1 MNRIVRLIIAT
12 LTLTLGI
19 SLAQAQGTKLAATI
33 EVLDAGVEMLRVD
46 TSNWIALSG
55 GSVVGVGDTIRT
67 NETGRAR
74 ITFFA
79 NGTDVELSPGTT
91 YRINDFEGSETDY
104 LLRVEVIVGETLQR
118 INRIANATPDYSVDT
133 PSMTLAARGTVF
145 VVRVL
150 PVGRAAMLVRE
161 GGVSAGKSAAD
172 DPRLVEPGFG
182 VRADPDEPVSEAVP
196 ATNFDQLDSA
206 LDGCAVT
213 VNFADD
219 VSVNVRQGPGRDFEQ
234 VGVLAP
240 SAITRL
246 FGQTA
251 TNNWYRL
258 EFEDGYA
265 WVQLPAIALEAGC
278 AGLRPFP
285 DETGAE
291 DAVTDRTP
299 EATPAGSG

>member
-19 SLAQAQGTKLAATI
+19 SLVQAQGTKLAATI

-79 NGTDVELSPGTT
+79 NGTDVELSPDTT

-118 INRIANATPDYSVDT
+118 INRIANATPDYSIDT

-150 PVGRAAMLVRE
+150 PVGRSAMLVRE

-182 VRADPDEPVSEAVP
+182 VRADPDEPVSEVVP
-196 ATNFDQLDSA
+196 ATTFDQLDSA
-206 LDGCAVT
+206 LDGCAVA

-234 VGVLAP
+234 IGVLAP

-291 DAVTDRTP
+291 GAAPAGAP

>member
-79 NGTDVELSPGTT
+79 NGTDVELSPVTT

-118 INRIANATPDYSVDT
+118 INRIANATPDYSIDT

-150 PVGRAAMLVRE
+150 PVGRSAMLVRE

-196 ATNFDQLDSA
+196 ATTFDQLDSA

-285 DETGAE
+285 DETVAEGSAPDGA
-291 DAVTDRTP
+291 P

>member
-79 NGTDVELSPGTT
+79 NGTDVELSPITT

-118 INRIANATPDYSVDT
+118 INRIANATPDYSIDT
-133 PSMTLAARGTVF
+133 PSMTLAARGTV
-145 VVRVL
+145 R
-150 PVGRAAMLVRE
+150 R
-161 GGVSAGKSAAD
+161 GG
-172 DPRLVEPGFG
+172 
-182 VRADPDEPVSEAVP
+182 
-196 ATNFDQLDSA
+196 
-206 LDGCAVT
+206 
-213 VNFADD
+213 
-219 VSVNVRQGPGRDFEQ
+219 
-234 VGVLAP
+234 
-240 SAITRL
+240 L
-246 FGQTA
+246 F
-251 TNNWYRL
+251 L
-258 EFEDGYA
+258 
-265 WVQLPAIALEAGC
+265 
-278 AGLRPFP
+278 
-285 DETGAE
+285 
-291 DAVTDRTP
+291 
-299 EATPAGSG
+299 

>member
-79 NGTDVELSPGTT
+79 NGTDVELSPVTT

-118 INRIANATPDYSVDT
+118 INRIANATPDYSIDT

-150 PVGRAAMLVRE
+150 PVGRSAMLVRE

-182 VRADPDEPVSEAVP
+182 VRADPDEPVSESVP
-196 ATNFDQLDSA
+196 ATTFDQLDSA

-240 SAITRL
+240 SAIIRL

-285 DETGAE
+285 DETVAE
-291 DAVTDRTP
+291 GSAPDVAP

>member
-1 MNRIVRLIIAT
+1 MVVSFILA
-12 LTLTLGI
+12 LGM
-19 SLAQAQGTKLAATI
+19 SMVGAQGTKLAATI

-55 GSVVGVGDTIRT
+55 GSVIGVGDTIRT
-67 NETGRAR
+67 DETGRAR

-79 NGTDVELSPGTT
+79 DGTDVELQPGTT

-104 LLRVEVIVGETLQR
+104 RLRVEVIVGETLQR
-118 INRIANATPDYSVDT
+118 INRIANASPDYSIET

-161 GGVSAGKSAAD
+161 GGVSAGNPALT
-172 DPRLVEPGFG
+172 DPRIVEPGFG
-182 VRADPDEPVSEAVP
+182 VRADPDEAVSEAVP
-196 ATNFDQLDSA
+196 ATTFDELDAA
-206 LDGCAVT
+206 LDGCAGSVS
-213 VNFADD
+213 FPDD
-219 VSVNVRQGPGRDFEQ
+219 ISVNVRQGPGRDFAQ

-240 SAITRL
+240 AAITRL

-251 TNNWYRL
+251 TNNWYRI
-258 EFEDGYA
+258 EFEDGFS
-265 WVQLPAIALEAGC
+265 WVQLPAITLEASC

-291 DAVTDRTP
+291 EATP
-299 EATPAGSG
+299 EATPSGSG

>member
-1 MNRIVRLIIAT
+1 MKHLVRMIVVSL
-12 LTLTLGI
+12 LLTLGLD
-19 SLAQAQGTKLAATI
+19 LASAQGTKLAATI

-55 GSVVGVGDTIRT
+55 GSVVGIGDTIRT

-74 ITFFA
+74 ITFFTD
-79 NGTDVELSPGTT
+79 GTDVELQPGTT
-91 YRINDFEGSETDY
+91 YRINDFEGNETDY

-118 INRIANATPDYSVDT
+118 INRIANATPDYSIET

-161 GGVSAGKSAAD
+161 GGVSAGNDALT

-182 VRADPDEPVSEAVP
+182 VRADPDETVSEAVP
-196 ATNFDQLDSA
+196 ATTFDELDAA
-206 LDGCAVT
+206 LDGCSVT
-213 VNFADD
+213 VSFPDD
-219 VSVNVRQGPGRDFEQ
+219 ISVNVRQGPGRDFAQ
-234 VGVLAP
+234 IGVLAP

-251 TNNWYRL
+251 TNNWYRV
-258 EFEDGYA
+258 EIEDGFA
-265 WVQLPAIALEAGC
+265 WVQLPAITLEEGC

-285 DETGAE
+285 DETGEEA
-291 DAVTDRTP
+291 ATP